1 MAIKPRPSVSL
12 TTQVLVAL
20 CLGLAVGAALAAYAP
35 AAVTTALAISD
46 PAGALFVNAIRMTV
60 VPLVMA
66 GLITGVAGAPDL
78 ASIGRV
84 GKRALPLLLA
94 MLLAGALFAI
104 LLGAPVLARIPIDA
118 ASVAKLAG
126 AAGATAAQS
135 AANAPSFARWLTE
148 LVPVNPVKAAADG
161 TMLPLIIFTLA
172 FALALL
178 RVPVERRASV
188 TAFFAGTFEA
198 MLVLVRWILA
208 LAPLGVFALAIGLG
222 ARTGLGAAGL
232 VASYIVVVSLISA
245 LFAVVVLYPAAV
257 LIGKIPLRQFARGA
271 APAQA
276 VAFSA
281 RSSLA
286 ALPAMME
293 GATTTLALPREIS
306 HFFLP
311 LAASVFRTGAGVA
324 LTIGVLFL
332 ARLYGVALSP
342 MQLASVVLTVVL
354 TSFTV
359 PGIPGGSI
367 IAMVPVLI
375 SAHVPLEGLGILLA
389 LDTIPDMFRT
399 TVNVTGNLTAAAII
413 GRPTRDGNHFRDAVV

>member
-1 MAIKPRPSVSL
+1 MSL
-12 TTQVLVAL
+12 TTRVLAAL
-20 CLGLAVGAALAAYAP
+20 LVGLGIGVALAAWAP
-35 AAVTTALAISD
+35 ASVAATLSISD
-46 PAGALFVNAIRMTV
+46 PAGAMFVNSIRMTV

-66 GLITGVAGAPDL
+66 GLITGVAGAPDIG
-78 ASIGRV
+78 SIGRV
-84 GKRALPLLLA
+84 GKRSIPVLLALLLS
-94 MLLAGALFAI
+94 GALFAI
-104 LLGAPVLARIPIDA
+104 VVGRPVLARVPIDA
-118 ASVAKLAG
+118 ASIASLAS

-135 AANAPSFARWLTE
+135 AANAPGFAQWLTE
-148 LVPVNPVKAAADG
+148 LVPANPVRAAADG
-161 TMLPLIIFTLA
+161 AMLPLIIFTLA

-178 RVPVERRASV
+178 RVSAERRATV
-188 TAFFAGTFEA
+188 VGFFAGVFDA
-198 MLVLVRWILA
+198 MLVLVRWILQ
-208 LAPLGVFALAIGLG
+208 LAPLGVLALAIGLG

-232 VASYIVVVSLISA
+232 VLSYVVVVSLASA

-257 LIGKIPLRQFARGA
+257 FIGKIPLRQFARGA

-293 GATTTLALPREIS
+293 GATTTLALPREIT

-332 ARLYGVALSP
+332 ARLYGIPLSGT
-342 MQLASVVLTVVL
+342 QLASVVLTVVL
-354 TSFTV
+354 TSFSV

-367 IAMVPVLI
+367 IAMAPVLL

-413 GRPTRDGNHFRDAVV
+413 ARPNRDGNHFRDAAV